1 MLEVFS
7 VDFAF
12 ELLLIGNVGNVISV
26 CSGGGSKRQLRGLN
40 CAHSALQK
48 FC

>member
-12 ELLLIGNVGNVISV
+12 ELLYSLVREMLSVCGIVDVVNHKPTTPSVVIST
-26 CSGGGSKRQLRGLN
+26 S
-40 CAHSALQK
+40 
-48 FC
+48 